1 MGTPLPQHG
10 NLTTYNM
17 ENVLRSNIVNSEYF
31 RDTCGKLVSW
41 EEVVDEIYYS
51 VSDVEPWMSG
61 NARGASTAFCLL
73 YRSGHGRRL
82 SPMSSSCDFSGV
94 VPCSPC
100 LSLSIFVCFS
110 FVSLHCEPSLTSSS
124 TGTCRL
130 FLLKPTEEEVQRML
144 DHEDSPY
151 IRAVRKLF

>member
-1 MGTPLPQHG
+1 MGPLPQHG

-31 RDTCGKLVSW
+31 RDTCGKLNSW

-73 YRSGHGRRL
+73 YRWVRRSHRAGH
-82 SPMSSSCDFSGV
+82 
-94 VPCSPC
+94 
-100 LSLSIFVCFS
+100 
-110 FVSLHCEPSLTSSS
+110 T
-124 TGTCRL
+124 
-130 FLLKPTEEEVQRML
+130 
-144 DHEDSPY
+144 
-151 IRAVRKLF
+151 